1 MNAISACPSPPF
13 SSSSSSSSC
22 STTPQW
28 LKRSLRERT
37 EACVGVGGGCG
48 SLSLSQLPPLEQLH
62 DGSDPS
68 TLPGT
73 CCMQSINL
81 KCGILIRT
89 FSVGEYESLSR
100 LVFVMWHRCTR
111 VQETWSICREIWQSC
126 SFHSKRYLRALFHF
140 VSSSIMICYSC
151 VILYL
156 STSASVGTLLMVVK
170 DWRYLLIWCLLVQ
183 SFLV

>member
-13 SSSSSSSSC
+13 SSFSSSSSSSSSC

-37 EACVGVGGGCG
+37 EACVGGGGGCG

-62 DGSDPS
+62 DGSGPS

-100 LVFVMWHRCTR
+100 LVFVMWHR
-111 VQETWSICREIWQSC
+111 SC
-126 SFHSKRYLRALFHF
+126 KGDMEHLQRNLTFLQFSQQKKSESTFSF
-140 VSSSIMICYSC
+140 C
-151 VILYL
+151 
-156 STSASVGTLLMVVK
+156 
-170 DWRYLLIWCLLVQ
+170 
-183 SFLV
+183 

>member
-37 EACVGVGGGCG
+37 EACVGGGGGCG

-89 FSVGEYESLSR
+89 FSVGEYESLSVCDVAP
-100 LVFVMWHRCTR
+100 L
-111 VQETWSICREIWQSC
+111 
-126 SFHSKRYLRALFHF
+126 
-140 VSSSIMICYSC
+140 YSC
-151 VILYL
+151 TGDMEHLQRNLTILQFSQQKISE
-156 STSASVGTLLMVVK
+156 STF
-170 DWRYLLIWCLLVQ
+170 
-183 SFLV
+183 SFC

>member
-13 SSSSSSSSC
+13 SCSSSSSSC

-28 LKRSLRERT
+28 LKRSLRERA
-37 EACVGVGGGCG
+37 EACVGGGGGCG

-100 LVFVMWHRCTR
+100 LVFVMWHRCTLLAYR
-111 VQETWSICREIWQSC
+111 RHEDFAEKSC
-126 SFHSKRYLRALFHF
+126 SFHSQRYLRALF
-140 VSSSIMICYSC
+140 VPSSF
-151 VILYL
+151 
-156 STSASVGTLLMVVK
+156 
-170 DWRYLLIWCLLVQ
+170 R
-183 SFLV
+183 